1 MATPVGISQQVHPL
15 ENLIGGPL
23 QAIVRADAMAAQSSL
38 QFFEEI
44 GFEPR
49 RDKES
54 PTIRTMDF
62 TYTHPVPD
70 PANPGTVIDTPTTV
84 RVPVISMLSIPN
96 LTISETNVDFNVR
109 IVGFASI
116 KKNEKASE
124 TSVIKLP
131 FSIQGIFT
139 SRPPIAVAPAN
150 GDPFT
155 ISISIKMKKEVMPE
169 AEKRILALLDD
180 AILSHPIK
188 EETKREETKE
198 NRVRDQNKKVEN
210 KEGREVKSP
219 GKR

>member
-1 MATPVGISQQVHPL
+1 LVLH
-15 ENLIGGPL
+15 
-23 QAIVRADAMAAQSSL
+23 QS
-38 QFFEEI
+38 
-44 GFEPR
+44 
-49 RDKES
+49 
-54 PTIRTMDF
+54 
-62 TYTHPVPD
+62 
-70 PANPGTVIDTPTTV
+70 
-84 RVPVISMLSIPN
+84 
-96 LTISETNVDFNVR
+96 
-109 IVGFASI
+109 